1 MCRSA
6 AKTAVSSITS
16 RAAGDAAQ
24 AEMVERLKAQGVR
37 PTEQI
42 NRRCF
47 RSVYFR
53 EPVGVLFE
61 IATDDPGFTVD
72 EPKETPGDAIKLPPW
87 YGSRRAEI
95 VHPCRRFADR
105 RRGKASLRAAM
116 EPQNSFLRAGRGVY
130 SFSART
136 RAKQLCLR
144 TGMRRKRSIHSGGL
158 SPRLMSLT
166 SPLTILPTQ

>member
-24 AEMVERLKAQGVR
+24 AEMVERLKAPGLR

-72 EPKETPGDAIKLPPW
+72 EPLASLGHALKLPRFLEPRRGELETKLPPLEVV
-87 YGSRRAEI
+87 A
-95 VHPCRRFADR
+95 
-105 RRGKASLRAAM
+105 
-116 EPQNSFLRAGRGVY
+116 
-130 SFSART
+130 
-136 RAKQLCLR
+136 
-144 TGMRRKRSIHSGGL
+144 
-158 SPRLMSLT
+158 
-166 SPLTILPTQ
+166 